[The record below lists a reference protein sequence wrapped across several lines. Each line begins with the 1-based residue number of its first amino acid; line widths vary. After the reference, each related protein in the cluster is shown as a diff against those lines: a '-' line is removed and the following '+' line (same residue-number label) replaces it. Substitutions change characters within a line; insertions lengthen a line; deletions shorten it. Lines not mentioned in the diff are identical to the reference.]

1 MSTTDLNAV
10 LGNTDIYLVDQ
21 IKKNRYK
28 AGDLLLDA
36 GCGTGRNL
44 HWFMQNNVE
53 AYGIDADPMA
63 VAEIKSR
70 YNRVLADRFQV
81 AKVEQ
86 MPFPSG
92 FFDGIIS
99 SAVLHF
105 AENNV
110 HFFEMF
116 DEMHRVLK
124 NGGSLFIRMASVIG
138 IEELV
143 VPLGEGIYLLPDGS
157 TRFLLT
163 RPLLAQLISRHSFSY
178 LEPFKTVNVND
189 TRCMSAMVLQKKGDG
204 YVSV

>member
-1 MSTTDLNAV
+1 MATTDLTV
-10 LGNTDIYLVDQ
+10 ILGDTDIYLLDQ
-21 IKKNRYK
+21 IMKNRYK
-28 AGDLLLDA
+28 PGDLLLDA

-44 HWFMQNNVE
+44 HWFMRNDFE
-53 AYGIDADPMA
+53 AYGIDTDPLFI
-63 VAEIKSR
+63 AEIKTKFGA
-70 YNRVLADRFQV
+70 VLPDRFQV

-105 AENNV
+105 AKNDAN
-110 HFFEMF
+110 FFAML

-124 NGGSLFIRMASVIG
+124 HGGSLFIRMATAIG
-138 IEELV
+138 IEDLLL
-143 VPLGEGIYLLPDGS
+143 PLGEGIYLLPDGS

-178 LEPFKTVNVND
+178 LEPFKVVNVND
-189 TRCMSAMVLQKKGDG
+189 TRCMSTMVLQKKG
-204 YVSV
+204 